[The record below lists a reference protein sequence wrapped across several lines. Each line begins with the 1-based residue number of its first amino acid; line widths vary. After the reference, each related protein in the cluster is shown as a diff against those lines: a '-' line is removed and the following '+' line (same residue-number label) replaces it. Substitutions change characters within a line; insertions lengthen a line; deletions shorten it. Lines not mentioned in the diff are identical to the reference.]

1 MAWLA
6 SLLNSAISPNTAA
19 LAWLCYDV
27 VRPSPTNV
35 SVFAGWILW
44 KNQNAVFGLLGV
56 PNPTI
61 STWLSALVGAG
72 FGLLQLRFWTW
83 LLRPPPTIIP
93 APCEWPGKPLLV
105 PSRTTHSRLFPE
117 KHSFSYSYL
126 LVGIPVGWTGTAGS
140 LVSADTPS
148 RRGWYDVD
156 AADYLARGRGYLGLR
171 GKLDEYLQSQGVEPE
186 LYPFAYLVTA
196 AKFLGYHFN
205 PVSFWYLYDSNKV
218 FAAMILEVNN
228 TFGERR
234 MYFLLPSEPKAI
246 SDIDANGA
254 AKPDATAEA
263 STQEPTRF
271 TQTWPKD
278 FHVSPF
284 NSRKGSYSV
293 SAKDF
298 LGPNMQGPGTIDV
311 SIVLKSS
318 KGHGKLVARIF
329 SEGNTI
335 DPVSLG
341 AWQRLDFLARWW
353 WVGFVTFPRIVKE
366 AGRLFFQR
374 KLHVW
379 YRPEP
384 LKDSMGRM
392 ADETERRL
400 EAVFRFYLKFHVVAK
415 ADSALAVRYY
425 ASGTEDGAGDLMV
438 SDVAR
443 RQGHWGDG
451 EITIKVLTPA
461 FYSRFVGY
469 AHDLEAF
476 FCELRDSETIW
487 VSKPE
492 LLPKLALKTPSPT
505 LQASSLMDFVS
516 FRVIQILRRRPERI
530 ERPLT
535 SSQTTDTNN
544 GQTKSGDLRGF
555 RISPMDAYVL
565 SSEDAITKESYRS
578 TVLRL
583 FLADRMAFGIM
594 PLYDSLL
601 FTLRAVFAGVLAFSV
616 DKMLSRVI

>member
-1 MAWLA
+1 MAWVA
-6 SLLNSAISPNTAA
+6 GLLNSAISPNTAA
-19 LAWLCYDV
+19 LAWLSYDV
-27 VRPSPTNV
+27 VRPSSTNV
-35 SVFAGWILW
+35 SIFAGWILW

-61 STWLSALVGAG
+61 GAWLSALVGVGSG
-72 FGLLQLRFWTW
+72 FLLLRVWNW
-83 LLRPPPTIIP
+83 LLRPPPRIIP
-93 APCEWPGKPLLV
+93 TPCEWPGKPLLV
-105 PSRTTHSRLFPE
+105 PSRTTHSRMFPE

-126 LVGIPVGWTGTAGS
+126 LVGIPVGWTGAAGG
-140 LVSADTPS
+140 LVSADTPLQ
-148 RRGWYDVD
+148 RGWYDVD

-171 GKLDEYLQSQGVEPE
+171 GKLDEYLESQGVKPE

-218 FAAMILEVNN
+218 FSAMILEVNN

-234 MYFLLPSEPKAI
+234 MYFLLPSEPRAI
-246 SDIDANGA
+246 SNIDANGA
-254 AKPDATAEA
+254 ADAAAEA
-263 STQEPTRF
+263 LTQKPTRF

-298 LGPNMQGPGTIDV
+298 LGPNMQGPGHVDV
-311 SIVLKSS
+311 NIVLKSS

-341 AWQRLDFLARWW
+341 AWQRLGFLARWW

-384 LKDSMGRM
+384 LKDSIGRM

-400 EAVFRFYLKFHVVAK
+400 EAVFRFYLKYHVVAK

-438 SDVAR
+438 SDVAQ
-443 RQGHWGDG
+443 RQGHWGDE
-451 EITIKVLTPA
+451 EITFKVLTPA

-492 LLPKLALKTPSPT
+492 LLPKLALKAPSPT
-505 LQASSLMDFVS
+505 LQASSFMDFVS

-544 GQTKSGDLRGF
+544 GQIKSGDLRGF

-565 SSEDAITKESYRS
+565 SSEDTMSKESYRS

-594 PLYDSLL
+594 PLYDTLL
-601 FTLRAVFAGVLAFSV
+601 FALRAAFAGVLVFSI
-616 DKMLSRVI
+616 DKIMARIR